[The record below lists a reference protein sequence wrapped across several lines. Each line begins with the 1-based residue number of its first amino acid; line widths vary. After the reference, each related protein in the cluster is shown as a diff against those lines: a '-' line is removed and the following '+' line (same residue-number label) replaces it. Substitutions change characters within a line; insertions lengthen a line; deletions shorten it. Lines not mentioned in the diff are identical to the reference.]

1 MRHLRKFNE
10 AVELSEYELEK
21 FMKDNL
27 AFIVDDGFRFSIN
40 TSRVNGPTKC
50 SVDIFKGYNEKG
62 HYVGFKW
69 DKIKYD
75 IIQFFEL
82 LDNSFL
88 LEKNYRKK
96 SIHIYNDALGNTSYK
111 NEYSMEEILN
121 EDTEFI
127 EDITCISFTV
137 VAKK

>member
-1 MRHLRKFNE
+1 MKHLRKFNE
-10 AVELSEYELEK
+10 AVELDEYELVK

-27 AFIVDDGFRFSIN
+27 AFIIDDGFRFSIN
-40 TSRVNGPTKC
+40 NGT
-50 SVDIFKGYNEKG
+50 VDIFKGYNGSNYK
-62 HYVGFKW
+62 GFKW

-82 LDNSFL
+82 LDNSFI

-96 SIHIYNDALGNTSYK
+96 SIHIYKESISYASYK